1 MEEKSE
7 LEDTVDWFLDHLKV
21 EKGASEHTV
30 SAYHHDLSEVIRL
43 VNIQSWA
50 GFSFEELQAFDLH
63 LASQTSTRTAQ
74 RKASSLRSFLKF
86 LQKNGIELKIDLP
99 STGNFKLPKRLPK
112 ALSRESTEKFFEPMA
127 VDNLLRRRD
136 TAILELLYGC
146 GLRVSELTTLRV
158 ENIDFNSS
166 QVRVTG
172 KRQKT
177 RLVPMPIQTAEKV
190 KLYIEEVRPVLM
202 KKPIS
207 EVFCSRTGGV
217 LSRQAVYS
225 LIEAIARSNGIQGK
239 VGPHTFR
246 HSYAV
251 HLLEGGADLRAVQEL
266 LGHESLGTTQ
276 IYTELQIEEVRSRY
290 DQFHPRR

>member
-1 MEEKSE
+1 LEEKRQ
-7 LEDTVDWFLDHLKV
+7 LEDSVEWFLDHLKV
-21 EKGASEHTV
+21 ERGASEHTIL
-30 SAYHHDLSEVIRL
+30 AYHRDLADVIQL
-43 VNIQSWA
+43 ISISNWQE
-50 GFSFEELQAFDLH
+50 FSNSELQLFDQH
-63 LASQTSTRTAQ
+63 LSLKTSARTAQ

-86 LQKNGIELKIDLP
+86 LQKNGVELLIDLP

-112 ALSRESTEKFFEPMA
+112 ALSQATTDKFLQVKEA
-127 VDNLLRRRD
+127 DALLRRRD
-136 TAILELLYGC
+136 VTILELLYGC

-158 ENIDFNSS
+158 EQIDFTTS
-166 QVRVTG
+166 QLRVTG

-177 RLVPMPIQTAEKV
+177 RLIPMPIQTAAKV
-190 KLYIEEVRPVLM
+190 REYLDEVRPQLL
-202 KKPIS
+202 KKPIA
-207 EVFCSRTGGV
+207 EVFCNRTGGK

-225 LIEAIARSNGIQGK
+225 LVEAIAASNGVHGK

-276 IYTELQIEEVRSRY
+276 IYTELQIDEVRSRY

>member
-1 MEEKSE
+1 MEEKSQ
-7 LEDTVDWFLDHLKV
+7 LEDSVEWFLDHLKV
-21 EKGASEHTV
+21 ERGASEHTV
-30 SAYHHDLSEVIRL
+30 AAYHRDLFEVIQL
-43 VNIQSWA
+43 VSIENWNKFA
-50 GFSFEELQAFDLH
+50 NPELQLFDQH
-63 LASQTSTRTAQ
+63 LAKQTSPRTAQ

-86 LQKNGIELKIDLP
+86 LQKNGVELKIDLP

-112 ALSRESTEKFFEPMA
+112 ALSHETTEK
-127 VDNLLRRRD
+127 LLALKENDPVLRKRD
-136 TAILELLYGC
+136 IAILELLYGC

-158 ENIDFNSS
+158 EQIDFTTS
-166 QVRVTG
+166 QIRVTG

-177 RLVPMPIQTAEKV
+177 RIVPMPILTADKV
-190 KLYIEEVRPVLM
+190 KEYLTEVRPLLL
-202 KKPIS
+202 KKPIA
-207 EVFCSRTGGV
+207 EVFCNRTGGR

-225 LIEAIARSNGIQGK
+225 LIESIAKSNGVHGK
-239 VGPHTFR
+239 IGPHTFR

-276 IYTELQIEEVRSRY
+276 IYTELQIDEVRSRY